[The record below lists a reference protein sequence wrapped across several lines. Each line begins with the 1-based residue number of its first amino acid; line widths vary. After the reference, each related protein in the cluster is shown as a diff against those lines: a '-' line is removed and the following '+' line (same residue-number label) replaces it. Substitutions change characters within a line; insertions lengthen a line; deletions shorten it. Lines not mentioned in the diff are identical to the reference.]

1 MENFKKKYT
10 IEEITCKKDEAL
22 RINFKSTNDCQ
33 LFIGVNKQFPPKS
46 HGEYFI
52 RLNNTFYFIRIY
64 KKPNFIKRF
73 FMKHLLGA
81 EFYET
86 K

>member
-1 MENFKKKYT
+1 MENFKKYT
-10 IEEITCKKDEAL
+10 IDEITCKMDETL
-22 RINFKSTNDCQ
+22 NIKFKSTDECQ
-33 LFIGVNKQFPPKS
+33 LFIGVNKQFPSKDV
-46 HGEYFI
+46 GEYFV

>member
-1 MENFKKKYT
+1 MENFKKYT
-10 IEEITCKKDEAL
+10 IEEITCKMDEETSS
-22 RINFKSTNDCQ
+22 IKFKRTDCQ
-33 LFIGVNKQFPPKS
+33 LWIGAVDSFPSKDV
-46 HGEYFI
+46 GEYFV

-81 EFYET
+81 EFYEA

>member
-1 MENFKKKYT
+1 MENFKKYT
-10 IEEITCKKDEAL
+10 IDEITCKMDETL
-22 RINFKSTNDCQ
+22 NIKFKSTDKCQ
-33 LFIGVNKQFPPKS
+33 LFIGANKQFPSKDV
-46 HGEYFI
+46 GEYFV

>member
-1 MENFKKKYT
+1 MENFKKYT
-10 IEEITCKKDEAL
+10 IDEITCKIDEETSS
-22 RINFKSTNDCQ
+22 IKFIDTDECQ
-33 LFIGVNKQFPPKS
+33 LFIGANKQFPSKS
-46 HGEYFI
+46 HGEYFV